1 MNNARCN
8 MVQFQVT
15 RMLGI
20 HWQPRCGH
28 QLVDHIKFYAVEF
41 RLLLGKVND
50 LNLLKGHF
58 PGAA

>member
-1 MNNARCN
+1 

-41 RLLLGKVND
+41 RLSLGKVND